1 MPHVAS
7 VPTLDSITSLHEL
20 TESEE
25 DMQTTSTVLPSVG
38 TGLERQRQ
46 VWRGGER
53 SRRRTWTGPGF
64 EGWLPPAPLLR
75 NLGEGGLTVRK
86 QNWRKKYQLS

>member
-1 MPHVAS
+1 M
-7 VPTLDSITSLHEL
+7 
-20 TESEE
+20 
-25 DMQTTSTVLPSVG
+25 
-38 TGLERQRQ
+38 ERQRQ

-86 QNWRKKYQLS
+86 QTWRKKYQLS